1 MKSRRIKNGI
11 GRLTAKEVFEFYA
24 GTDEKTFLS
33 NFHYD
38 NPPVTDIR
46 EMCRIYA
53 MEIPGNEG
61 LLFSLEELKNI
72 ESILLGHL
80 ENYIESKGGM
90 DKVELYT
97 REELDK
103 IDEQDTEEVL
113 DALANYYG
121 LSREE
126 LSLALRKG
134 RERKWI
140 QADLLGVIWQKTW
153 M

>member
-1 MKSRRIKNGI
+1 
-11 GRLTAKEVFEFYA
+11 
-24 GTDEKTFLS
+24 
-33 NFHYD
+33 
-38 NPPVTDIR
+38 
-46 EMCRIYA
+46 

-113 DALANYYG
+113 DALANYRG

-126 LSLALRKG
+126 LSLVLKKG
-134 RERKWI
+134 RERK
-140 QADLLGVIWQKTW
+140 
-153 M
+153 

>member
-11 GRLTAKEVFEFYA
+11 GRLTAKEVFEYYA

-38 NPPVTDIR
+38 NPPVTDIK

-53 MEIPGNEG
+53 MDIPADEE

-72 ESILLGHL
+72 ENILLGHL
-80 ENYIESKGGM
+80 ENYIESKGGL
-90 DKVELYT
+90 DKVHLYT

-126 LSLALRKG
+126 LSLVLRKD

-140 QADLLGVIWQKTW
+140 
-153 M
+153 

>member
-53 MEIPGNEG
+53 MEIPGNED
-61 LLFSLEELKNI
+61 LLFSFEEVKNI

-80 ENYIESKGGM
+80 ENYIDVYKRQ
-90 DKVELYT
+90 L
-97 REELDK
+97 LDK
-103 IDEQDTEEVL
+103 PDMRPTTIYFINRVR
-113 DALANYYG
+113 ASGN
-121 LSREE
+121 
-126 LSLALRKG
+126 
-134 RERKWI
+134 
-140 QADLLGVIWQKTW
+140 V
-153 M
+153 

>member
-1 MKSRRIKNGI
+1 
-11 GRLTAKEVFEFYA
+11 
-24 GTDEKTFLS
+24 
-33 NFHYD
+33 
-38 NPPVTDIR
+38 
-46 EMCRIYA
+46 
-53 MEIPGNEG
+53 
-61 LLFSLEELKNI
+61 
-72 ESILLGHL
+72 
-80 ENYIESKGGM
+80 M

-134 RERKWI
+134 RERK
-140 QADLLGVIWQKTW
+140 
-153 M
+153 

>member
-1 MKSRRIKNGI
+1 MKSRRIKDGI
-11 GRLTAKEVFEFYA
+11 GRLTAKEVFELYA
-24 GTDEKTFLS
+24 GIDEKTFLS

-53 MEIPGNEG
+53 MEIPGNED
-61 LLFSLEELKNI
+61 LLFSLEELKSI

-80 ENYIESKGGM
+80 ENYIESKGGL
-90 DKVELYT
+90 DKVDLYI

-103 IDEQDTEEVL
+103 IDEEDTEEMM

-126 LSLALRKG
+126 LSLVLRKG
-134 RERKWI
+134 RERK
-140 QADLLGVIWQKTW
+140 
-153 M
+153 